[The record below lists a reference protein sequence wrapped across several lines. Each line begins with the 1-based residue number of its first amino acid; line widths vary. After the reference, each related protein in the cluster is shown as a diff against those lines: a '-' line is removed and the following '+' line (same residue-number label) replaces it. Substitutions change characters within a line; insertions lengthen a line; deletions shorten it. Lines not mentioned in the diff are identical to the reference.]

1 VGIPTIISNQG
12 PALGDVMKKR
22 IFVIDDEPDFTGLL
36 KLSLESMGYYSVG
49 EENSARRAVPSARM
63 FDPDLI
69 ILDIMMPDL
78 DGSEVAIQVRNDPV
92 LRDVPIIFLTA
103 LVNDDEAPAG
113 LCQSGGHTFL
123 PKNSSVDTL
132 IDCIEQKLA
141 RTAPVT

>member
-1 VGIPTIISNQG
+1 
-12 PALGDVMKKR
+12 MKKR

-36 KLSLESMGYYSVG
+36 KLTLESMGYYSVG
-49 EENSARRAVPSARM
+49 EENSARQALSSARL

-78 DGSEVAIQVRNDPV
+78 DGSEVASQVRNDPV
-92 LRDVPIIFLTA
+92 LREVPIVFLTA
-103 LVNDDEAPAG
+103 LVNDDEAQAG

-123 PKNSSVDTL
+123 PKNSSVEKL

-141 RTAPVT
+141 GSAAVG

>member
-1 VGIPTIISNQG
+1 
-12 PALGDVMKKR
+12 MKKR

-36 KLSLESMGYYSVG
+36 KLSIESMGYYSVG
-49 EENSARRAVPSARM
+49 EENDARGALASARM

-78 DGSEVAIQVRNDPV
+78 DGSEVASQVRNDPV
-92 LRDVPIIFLTA
+92 LRHIPIVFLTA

-113 LCQSGGHTFL
+113 LCQSGGNTFL
-123 PKNSSVDTL
+123 PKNSSVDKL

-141 RTAPVT
+141 GAAPVS